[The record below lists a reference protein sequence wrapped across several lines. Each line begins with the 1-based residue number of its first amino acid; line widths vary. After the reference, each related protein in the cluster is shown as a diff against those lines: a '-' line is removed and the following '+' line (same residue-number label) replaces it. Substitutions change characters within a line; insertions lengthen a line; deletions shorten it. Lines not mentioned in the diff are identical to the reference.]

1 MVGASSPFHRV
12 LTQRRI
18 EPATFRWVILTLTP
32 LFIVSVLDE
41 FGVLPNAGRTYPIFL
56 TLTNG
61 VFFVWLWRLALK
73 KPVQEGRLGWI
84 LTALMLTTALATV
97 VLWVF
102 VYPNGAMRDEIGI
115 PEGLYF
121 ASIALLILA
130 TLTLRRSGPRTRTYD
145 IQAIL
150 DITVMGASSAAVGWY
165 YLIRPLS
172 SQIFAGGTGM
182 SLVDVSPY
190 GQIAIFTIASA
201 ILLQRTARSPS
212 HLYAIAML
220 FMVAADVYLA
230 FIVKGI
236 APLDTIGTGSWTL
249 GIALYV
255 LDASRKPAPAPART
269 KTEPFIEDPAP
280 ALRVLPYLVAA
291 GALLLLIIGTN
302 FQGADQTTR
311 QQILLF
317 GASILLLLMLRQ
329 VVTLAD
335 NRRLTAHLVAAN
347 EELRLQAT
355 HDHLTWL
362 LNRSAFME
370 HFTEA
375 ITHARAEGTTIALI
389 FTDLNKFKAVND
401 SHGHLVGDQL
411 LVIVAETIRTML
423 PQNGIATRLGGDEF
437 MIALPGHDREEAQA
451 FVTRLSRRLDGNVMP
466 EYGSLPISLAA
477 GTAVYPIDGVDPEH
491 LINQADLA
499 MYEHKKS
506 IKRA

>member
-1 MVGASSPFHRV
+1 MVLVLSPLLVASV
-12 LTQRRI
+12 LTELGLLPYVNRSY
-18 EPATFRWVILTLTP
+18 PA
-32 LFIVSVLDE
+32 VL
-41 FGVLPNAGRTYPIFL
+41 VA
-56 TLTNG
+56 TNT
-61 VFFVWLWRLALK
+61 VFFVWLWRLVISKAHNK
-73 KPVQEGRLGWI
+73 GRTGWI
-84 LTALMLTTALATV
+84 LTAAMVSAMLVTLT
-97 VLWVF
+97 LWVF
-102 VYPNGAMRDEIGI
+102 VYPDGAMRDQIGM
-115 PEGLYF
+115 PEVLYF
-121 ASIALLILA
+121 SSLALMLAA
-130 TLTLRRSGPRTRTYD
+130 TLTLRRASRIGRTYD
-145 IQAIL
+145 VQAIL
-150 DITVMGASSAAVGWY
+150 DVTVMGASGAAVAWY
-165 YLIRPLS
+165 FLIRPFSAPFLTGTSGLS
-172 SQIFAGGTGM
+172 I
-182 SLVDVSPY
+182 VDISPY
-190 GQIAIFTIASA
+190 GQIIIFTIASA
-201 ILLQRTARSPS
+201 VLLQRTSRQPS

-220 FMVAADVYLA
+220 CIITADVYLA
-230 FIVKGI
+230 LIVKG
-236 APLDTIGTGSWTL
+236 AVPLTTVSTGAWIM
-249 GIALYV
+249 GVALFT
-255 LDASRKPAPAPART
+255 LDASRAPLPSVSEVT
-269 KTEPFIEDPAP
+269 SQQYIEDPTP
-280 ALRVLPYLVAA
+280 ALRVLPYIVAA
-291 GALLLLIIGTN
+291 GALLLLIVGAN
-302 FQGADQTTR
+302 FPNADPTTR

-329 VVTLAD
+329 VVTLAE
-335 NRRLTAHLVAAN
+335 NRRLTAHLIAAN
-347 EELRLQAT
+347 EELRVQAT

-411 LVIVAETIRTML
+411 LVIVAETIRTLL
-423 PQNGIATRLGGDEF
+423 PQNGFATRLGGDEF